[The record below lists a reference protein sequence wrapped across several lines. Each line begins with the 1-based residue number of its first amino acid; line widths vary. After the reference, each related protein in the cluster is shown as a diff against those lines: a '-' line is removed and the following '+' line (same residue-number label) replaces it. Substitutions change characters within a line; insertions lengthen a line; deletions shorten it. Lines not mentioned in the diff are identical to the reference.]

1 MEDRSGLA
9 AAVLSRFPARTIGFM
24 ADRPDVWASVHG

>member
-1 MEDRSGLA
+1 MEDRTGLA
-9 AAVLSRFPARTIGFM
+9 ATVLGRFPARTIGIM